1 MYSMQRPGIAPDLVY
16 TVNWAPNTLALFH
29 NRGTLHSITGAF
41 EKDEVRAFWQ
51 VRLSF
56 PLLWPL
62 LFRPLFSCSA
72 VTDEFVLRLS
82 QCNLAASDDVVGPSD
97 EDVAK
102 YV

>member
-51 VRLSF
+51 VRRCSVPSF
-56 PLLWPL
+56 LAPFPSTFL
-62 LFRPLFSCSA
+62 LFCG
-72 VTDEFVLRLS
+72 
-82 QCNLAASDDVVGPSD
+82 N
-97 EDVAK
+97 
-102 YV
+102 